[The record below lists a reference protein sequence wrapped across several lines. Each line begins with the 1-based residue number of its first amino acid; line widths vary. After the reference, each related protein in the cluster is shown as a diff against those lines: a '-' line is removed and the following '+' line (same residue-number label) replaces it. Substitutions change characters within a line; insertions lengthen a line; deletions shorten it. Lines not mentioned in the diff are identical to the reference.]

1 MVTIPYN
8 NTDFHFTLN
17 DLFLLFSTETA
28 DTYFTL
34 KITINYYEFYGT
46 VSKQKVLN
54 YKIWL
59 FQNEAEFNI
68 GRKIHRNM
76 GVITELNSL
85 ALQYKT
91 ALVNIEAKELN
102 VSDDTLVET
111 TVLDNIKFVAGV
123 LPSILVANTAML
135 NINTN
140 ASRITPKGFVNVS
153 FLLPSGNATI
163 EIYKNNNLMQDEVI
177 TTTATD
183 NIFTKKYKISDYAG
197 NPGDVFHFKV
207 KDLAVQKSVI
217 VFPEQ
222 KFSNHLLF
230 IDEFN
235 LLTSLECTG
244 DYSFPTNYNQTTHE
258 YKRNLVEVL
267 VIIETEKV
275 NQFKINTGW
284 LLKTDNITID
294 SLARSKKA
302 WLFINDQEVI
312 ELAPISK
319 KLVNIDSELDLYEY
333 DLEFQINRAYNAQ
346 NYTL

>member
-17 DLFLLFSTETA
+17 DLFLQFSTA
-28 DTYFTL
+28 VPNTYFTL
-34 KITINYYEFYGT
+34 KITINYYEFYGA
-46 VSKQKVLN
+46 VAKQKVLN

-102 VSDDTLVET
+102 VSDDTLVAT
-111 TVLDNIKFVAGV
+111 TVLDNIKFVAGL
-123 LPSILVANTAML
+123 LPSILVGNTAML

-153 FLLPSGNATI
+153 FLLPLGANTI
-163 EIYKNNNLMQDEVI
+163 EIYKNNNLMQSEVI
-177 TTTATD
+177 TATATD
-183 NIFTKKYKISDYAG
+183 NVFTKKYKISDYAG

-207 KDLAVQKSVI
+207 KDLAVQKSI
-217 VFPEQ
+217 IIFPER
-222 KFSNHLLF
+222 KHSNHLLF

-244 DYSFPTNYNQTTHE
+244 EFSFPLNYSQITHE
-258 YKRNLVEVL
+258 YKRNLVKVL
-267 VIIETEKV
+267 EIIETDKDDM
-275 NQFKINTGW
+275 FKINTGW
-284 LLKTDNITID
+284 VLKTDNITID
-294 SLARSKKA
+294 SLSLSKKA

-312 ELAPISK
+312 EMVPISK
-319 KLVNIDSELDLYEY
+319 KLVKIDSEQDLYEY